1 MEIEERL
8 EKLKN
13 AYAAGK
19 VSKEIYEEN
28 LAKLEAERKALQ
40 SDDGM
45 DDLLA
50 DILEA
55 EIALD
60 QNVEKDLGLD
70 TSSSEASGT
79 EDDDDLLMDDLFD
92 SLVLKEEEVDC
103 PLCGT
108 SLPLGTQ
115 TCSNCDAKMSETGEL
130 IEEVSFESLAESIE
144 DGLAELEDMAE
155 DFALDDDL
163 EEGLDELEEIIEEPA
178 PSPAQPTPKVVPAV
192 KRPAVKPVAK
202 PVPKKAIEEPE
213 IDEKTDIA
221 PGDITEEEVAK
232 VSMVGMR
239 MVDLIIIGTLG
250 GLIAVFIIFKLYYL
264 SNFNALNMALF
275 FGVAI
280 AGMLVSF
287 LVFRISSSAVAEGDR
302 LFKAGKYEEA
312 LAHYEKA
319 IKLSSKPATAWTAKG
334 VALKRLG
341 DFGGALRC
349 HNTAIKLNP
358 RNEIAWC
365 NKGDLMFRLNKYDA
379 ALECYDNAL
388 DLNQKYA
395 IAWNNKGTTLARMGR
410 YKEANEC
417 QDKATRLK
425 PKYAAAWVN
434 KGEILAKLGKR
445 QEAIACYKRAKQLVV
460 A

>member
-178 PSPAQPTPKVVPAV
+178 PSPAQPTP
-192 KRPAVKPVAK
+192 
-202 PVPKKAIEEPE
+202 
-213 IDEKTDIA
+213 
-221 PGDITEEEVAK
+221 
-232 VSMVGMR
+232 
-239 MVDLIIIGTLG
+239 
-250 GLIAVFIIFKLYYL
+250 
-264 SNFNALNMALF
+264 
-275 FGVAI
+275 
-280 AGMLVSF
+280 
-287 LVFRISSSAVAEGDR
+287 
-302 LFKAGKYEEA
+302 
-312 LAHYEKA
+312 
-319 IKLSSKPATAWTAKG
+319 
-334 VALKRLG
+334 
-341 DFGGALRC
+341 
-349 HNTAIKLNP
+349 
-358 RNEIAWC
+358 
-365 NKGDLMFRLNKYDA
+365 
-379 ALECYDNAL
+379 
-388 DLNQKYA
+388 
-395 IAWNNKGTTLARMGR
+395 
-410 YKEANEC
+410 
-417 QDKATRLK
+417 
-425 PKYAAAWVN
+425 
-434 KGEILAKLGKR
+434 
-445 QEAIACYKRAKQLVV
+445 
-460 A
+460 